1 MKNIL
6 MCRPLYFQV
15 KYQINPWMKPGSVNT
30 ENALKQWD
38 KLVETY
44 KKLGANVNILDQEKS
59 LPDMVFSADQGIKVG
74 DKILVSNFRYKERRG
89 ERAFYKQWYKKNNNN
104 IIELPK
110 DIYFEGEGVAVKF
123 KNNLFIG
130 TGFRTSSKCVN
141 YLKTILK
148 ENVIELKLVDERFY
162 HLDICL
168 FVLDNK
174 YVFYYPPAFSQESVK
189 VIKSEVKNLIELDEE
204 DLLSFAANS
213 VSVGK
218 HVIIQSGNKHFADI
232 ISKLGYT
239 PIMLN
244 VSEFIKAGGGIHCL
258 TQTLN

>member
-1 MKNIL
+1 

-15 KYQINPWMKPGSVNT
+15 NYQINPWMKPGSVNT
-30 ENALKQWD
+30 ENALNQWS

-44 KKLGANVNILDQEKS
+44 KKLRVNVNILDQEKG
-59 LPDMVFSADQGIKVG
+59 LPDMVFAADQGISVG
-74 DKILVSNFRYKERRG
+74 NKILVSNFRHKERRG
-89 ERAFYKQWYKKNNNN
+89 ESAFYKKWYKKNNINTS
-104 IIELPK
+104 ELPK
-110 DIYFEGEGVAVKF
+110 EIYFEGEGIAVKF
-123 KNNLFIG
+123 ENNLFVG
-130 TGFRTSSKCVN
+130 TGFRTDSQAVN
-141 YLKTILK
+141 YLKAILK
-148 ENVIELKLVDERFY
+148 ENVIELNLVDERFY

-174 YVFYYPPAFSQESVK
+174 YAFYYPPAFSKKSVK
-189 VIKSEVKNLIELDEE
+189 VIKSVVKNLIELKKD

-218 HVIIQSGNKHFADI
+218 NVIIQSGSKHFAGM